1 MPDPDPPPPPAP
13 APAPDPRDAVDPAA
27 LEGDPAVE
35 EGEDGEGV

>member
-1 MPDPDPPPPPAP
+1 MPDPEPPPP
-13 APAPDPRDAVDPAA
+13 PAPDPRDAVDPDV